1 MNVHE
6 VMNKLIDSKNRDST
20 YKHRSLAINIVAM
33 STKLIEYVN
42 RSKLIDFSN
51 IIVTDYRRFLVDV
64 NLEDFF

>member
-6 VMNKLIDSKNRDST
+6 VMNKLIDSKNRDSI